1 MRYILDTNILSD
13 LVRHPQGLI
22 ARHIERVGEDQIA
35 TSVIVAAELRFG
47 VAKLGAARLAAQV
60 ETVLGPMVVLPFE
73 TPADRVYGAIRASLE
88 RAGTPISA
96 NDLFIAAHAV
106 TLGLTL
112 ITANEKEFSRVAGL
126 NCENWLV
133 PGRL

>member
-1 MRYILDTNILSD
+1 MRYLLDTNILSD

-60 ETVLGPMVVLPFE
+60 ETVLGPMMILPFE
-73 TPADRVYGAIRASLE
+73 PPADRVYGEIRVRLE
-88 RAGTPISA
+88 RAGTPIGA

-106 TLGLTL
+106 ALGRILV
-112 ITANEKEFSRVAGL
+112 TAYEKEFTRVAGL
-126 NCENWLV
+126 RCENWLV